1 MVMNGSHR
9 VPSIAIGPRTT
20 TRSGSVGSGRSG
32 RRSRVRSGRIGGG
45 SSGTR
50 RPRPCR
56 PPLRRMARRVALRKS
71 RRRTNLRP
79 PGRTRGVP
87 TSRPR
92 DLEEQAALRAQK
104 RLRTS
109 MAEAALLASPLAYTR
124 SGEQRLEAPPAAT
137 PLTQRVRDLS
147 LIKGERRLELP
158 RLGRA
163 KRGAV
168 PGGGWAGV
176 GHSEPRPPWPPSCG
190 VQPGEREPRGR
201 AERESRDVAERESR
215 DVAEMPSL
223 SPRCAHLGGEKKESS
238 VVHAMH
244 VHFMCMCITR

>member
-32 RRSRVRSGRIGGG
+32 RRSRVRSGRTGGG

-124 SGEQRLEAPPAAT
+124 SGE
-137 PLTQRVRDLS
+137 
-147 LIKGERRLELP
+147 RRLELP

-190 VQPGEREPRGR
+190 VQPGLPPLQPYAPPPG
-201 AERESRDVAERESR
+201 AAPPP
-215 DVAEMPSL
+215 A
-223 SPRCAHLGGEKKESS
+223 GGTPWQ
-238 VVHAMH
+238 V
-244 VHFMCMCITR
+244 CD